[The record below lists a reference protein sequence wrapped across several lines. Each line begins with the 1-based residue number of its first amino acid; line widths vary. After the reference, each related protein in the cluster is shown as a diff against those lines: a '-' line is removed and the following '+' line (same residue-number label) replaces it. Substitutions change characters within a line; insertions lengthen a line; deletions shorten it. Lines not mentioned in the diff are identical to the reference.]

1 MNKLTRRDFL
11 KKTAIAGS
19 ASALSFSG
27 LFGYSQVFAQ
37 EDGDSLETIIN
48 LAATAETL
56 ACTHYYAALTDGTI
70 ALTPDE
76 RAILTAALDTEYQ
89 HLQFLNANG
98 AVALTEEFYFPVG
111 VYVDREN
118 FSEITE
124 VAETAFVG
132 AYLAAN
138 RRVAELGNPLLAAT
152 IAQVACTEEVHLA
165 LIRQIGGRLPNHVS
179 LAQANVFN
187 TSDVVPVLQGF
198 LEGGDGMDETP
209 RPYPGA
215 DTIVSF
221 VDDMGVMP
229 VEPFVNFDV
238 MTSDS

>member
-1 MNKLTRRDFL
+1 MSKLTRRDFL
-11 KKTAIAGS
+11 KSASIATG

-27 LFGYSQVFAQ
+27 LFGYSRVFAQ

-56 ACTHYYAALTDGTI
+56 ACTHYYSALTDGSI

-76 RAILTAALDTEYQ
+76 RAILIAALDTEFQ

-98 AVALTEEFYFPVG
+98 ASALTEEFFFPLN

-138 RRVAELGNPLLAAT
+138 RRIAELGNPLLAAT
-152 IAQVACTEEVHLA
+152 VAQVACTEEVHLA

-179 LAQANVFN
+179 LAQATIFN
-187 TSDVVPVLQGF
+187 TSDAVPVLQGF
-198 LEGGDGMDETP
+198 LEGGDGFDDTA
-209 RPYPGA
+209 RAYPGA
-215 DTIVSF
+215 DAITDFVSN
-221 VDDMGVMP
+221 MGVMA
-229 VEPFVNFDV
+229 VEPFINFDQ
-238 MTSDS
+238 MSS